1 MRSDAFGWM
10 DGAGRA
16 KGRAN
21 GMGQGAGQGRL
32 VVIDLAR
39 TVALIGMAV
48 FHFTFDLEMFG
59 QLPQGTTVT
68 GGWAI
73 WARVV
78 AGSFLFLSGVS
89 LVLAHGEGARWP
101 SFWRRFV
108 KISGAAALV
117 TGVTLVALP
126 QAFMFFGI
134 LHSVAFGALM
144 GGLRIRLPW
153 PALLGLAAGVILVNE
168 FVALEAL
175 NPRWLV
181 WTGLGAQFPLTM
193 DFVPVFPWIAA
204 VLGGMAAAK
213 LAGGLGLWARFGSGS
228 PLARRLSWPGR
239 HSLLIYLVHQPILIA
254 LVWAGTQLLR

>member
-1 MRSDAFGWM
+1 M
-10 DGAGRA
+10 DGASRV
-16 KGRAN
+16 KGRVT

-32 VVIDLAR
+32 VVVDLAR

-59 QLPQGTTVT
+59 HLPQGTTVT

-89 LVLAHGEGARWP
+89 LVLAHGEGVRWR
-101 SFWRRFV
+101 SFWRRFL
-108 KISGAAALV
+108 KIAGAAALV
-117 TGVTLVALP
+117 TGVTLVAVP
-126 QAFMFFGI
+126 QAFIFFGI
-134 LHSVAFGALM
+134 LHSVAFGSLL
-144 GGLRIRLPW
+144 GVLLIRLPW
-153 PALLGLAAGVILVNE
+153 PALLGLAGAVLLVNE
-168 FVALEAL
+168 LVALEAL
-175 NPRWLV
+175 NGRWLV

-193 DFVPVFPWIAA
+193 DFVPVFPWVAA

-213 LAGGLGLWARFGSGS
+213 LAGRMGLWAQLGSGG
-228 PLARRLSWPGR
+228 PLAQRLSWPGR

-254 LVWAGTQLLR
+254 LVWVGTQLLR